1 MSAASTTRTLG
12 ALVLWTS
19 LIAPGWAQDVR
30 LLDCAQVQFFGP
42 ACVPVTPLP
51 PAPAPPTPPP
61 APLFSPETMAPDTPP
76 LLLQAAGGA
85 DGRARAGLSRL
96 AAPARGTPSQEVQ
109 QLLRRL
115 TAPTGQP

>member
-1 MSAASTTRTLG
+1 MSAAATTRTVG

-19 LIAPGWAQDVR
+19 LVAPGWAQDVR

-51 PAPAPPTPPP
+51 SAPPPPVP
-61 APLFSPETMAPDTPP
+61 AAAPLFSPETMAPDTPP
-76 LLLQAAGGA
+76 LLLQLLE
-85 DGRARAGLSRL
+85 DPSVEHARAFLDWQYRR
-96 AAPARGTPSQEVQ
+96 AARVQEVQ

>member
-1 MSAASTTRTLG
+1 MSATNTPRTLA

-19 LIAPGWAQDVR
+19 LTAPGWAQDVR

-42 ACVPVTPLP
+42 ACVPVTLTP
-51 PAPAPPTPPP
+51 PAPAPPVPAA

-76 LLLQAAGGA
+76 LLLKVLEEPTVEHAQAFLAWQQR
-85 DGRARAGLSRL
+85 RAARL
-96 AAPARGTPSQEVQ
+96 AEVQ

>member
-1 MSAASTTRTLG
+1 MPATHITRPL
-12 ALVLWTS
+12 AVLVLWTN
-19 LIAPGWAQDVR
+19 LQAPGWAQDVR

-42 ACVPVTPLP
+42 ACVPVIPMP
-51 PAPAPPTPPP
+51 SVPAPPTPPP

-76 LLLQAAGGA
+76 LLRQLLEEPSVEH
-85 DGRARAGLSRL
+85 ARAFLDWQHRR
-96 AAPARGTPSQEVQ
+96 AARVQEVQ

>member
-1 MSAASTTRTLG
+1 MSAASTTRTVG

-19 LIAPGWAQDVR
+19 LVAPGWAQDVR

-51 PAPAPPTPPP
+51 PAPHPPTPSP

-76 LLLQAAGGA
+76 LLLQLLE
-85 DGRARAGLSRL
+85 DPSVEHARAFLDWQHRR
-96 AAPARGTPSQEVQ
+96 AVRVQEVQ

>member
-1 MSAASTTRTLG
+1 MSASSTTYALA

-19 LIAPGWAQDVR
+19 LTAPGWAQDVR

-42 ACVPVTPLP
+42 ACVLVVPLP
-51 PAPAPPTPPP
+51 AAPSPSPPPP

-76 LLLQAAGGA
+76 LLLQLLEEPSVAH
-85 DGRARAGLSRL
+85 ARAFLDWQQRRAARL
-96 AAPARGTPSQEVQ
+96 AEVQ

-115 TAPTGQP
+115 TAPTRQP

>member
-1 MSAASTTRTLG
+1 MPAAHTTHTLVT
-12 ALVLWTS
+12 LMFWTS
-19 LIAPGWAQDVR
+19 LTAPGWAQDVQ

-51 PAPAPPTPPP
+51 PAPAAPTPPR

-76 LLLQAAGGA
+76 LLRKLFDEPTVANAQAFLDWQQRRQA
-85 DGRARAGLSRL
+85 RL
-96 AAPARGTPSQEVQ
+96 AEVQ

>member
-1 MSAASTTRTLG
+1 MSAASTTRTIG

-19 LIAPGWAQDVR
+19 LVAPGWAQDVR

-51 PAPAPPTPPP
+51 PAPHPPTPSP

-76 LLLQAAGGA
+76 LLLQLLEDPSVEHAQAFL
-85 DGRARAGLSRL
+85 DWQHRRAVRV
-96 AAPARGTPSQEVQ
+96 QEVQ

>member
-1 MSAASTTRTLG
+1 MSTPYTPRTLA

-19 LIAPGWAQDVR
+19 LTAPGWAQDVR

-42 ACVPVTPLP
+42 ACVPVAPTP

-76 LLLQAAGGA
+76 LLRQLLEAPTVANAQAFLAWQQ
-85 DGRARAGLSRL
+85 ARHARLS
-96 AAPARGTPSQEVQ
+96 EVQ
-109 QLLRRL
+109 QLLQQL
-115 TAPTGQP
+115 TRQRSTP